1 MRQLSRMPGIPKTIN
16 ISNTNNIIMNKIE
29 TVEVKRERCICPACG
44 QSHIKKKKHDTSRTL

>member
-1 MRQLSRMPGIPKTIN
+1 MPGIPKTIN